1 MGYKSKKNKDA
12 ERLFSES
19 PFHITNFIRQ
29 LDRFGRSI
37 PAFNIKGKAEVKSV
51 FGGFLTIAIIVLTLG
66 YFCLKL

>member
-1 MGYKSKKNKDA
+1 MSSRRIKNKDA
-12 ERLFSES
+12 DRLFSES

-37 PAFNIKGKAEVKSV
+37 PAFNIKGKSEVKSV
-51 FGGFLTIAIIVLTLG
+51 FGGFLTIAIIILTLG